1 MTVASVTTDINIGP
15 FKIPSNAQNMIM
27 NNYADR
33 NKISI
38 ELVIPEPMMSRSLA
52 TLQWIHN
59 DRKLSSVILSSI
71 YQLPDEGNKIS
82 DIINNM
88 SEVNFHFAIEGL
100 NGKGGDFLHK
110 CIEEAKK
117 FMKISMIDSTKT
129 KWSELYE
136 IRKNLI

>member
-59 DRKLSSVILSSI
+59 DRKLSLVILSSI
-71 YQLPDEGNKIS
+71 YQLPDEVNNIS
-82 DIINNM
+82 KIINNM

-100 NGKGGDFLHK
+100 NGKGKDFLNK

-117 FMKISMIDSTKT
+117 FMKITVIDSTKT

-136 IRKNLI
+136 MKKNLI